1 MIIKQISLFMENS
14 TGRLAGATDLLAE
27 ANINL
32 RAISIADT
40 TEFGILR
47 MVADQPEK
55 AVKLLKEAGFAAR
68 DTDVIGVE
76 IPDVPGSLARIMA
89 LFRAENVGIEYL
101 YASLD
106 HQAGKAAIIIKADNT
121 AAALA
126 LLEKHGF
133 TAPEKY

>member
-27 ANINL
+27 AKINL

-47 MVADQPEK
+47 LIADQPEK

-68 DTDVIGVE
+68 ETDVIAVE
-76 IPDVPGSLARIMA
+76 IADEPGSLTRIMA
-89 LFRAENVGIEYL
+89 LFRDEGVGIEYL
-101 YASLD
+101 YASLE
-106 HQAGKAAIIIKADNT
+106 HRAGKAVIVMKVDNSV
-121 AAALA
+121 AALA

-133 TAPEKY
+133 SA

>member
-27 ANINL
+27 AKINL

-68 DTDVIGVE
+68 ETDVIAVE
-76 IPDVPGSLARIMA
+76 IADEPGSLARIMA
-89 LFRAENVGIEYL
+89 LFRDEGVGIEYL
-101 YASLD
+101 YASLE
-106 HQAGKAAIIIKADNT
+106 HRAGKAVIVMKVDNSV
-121 AAALA
+121 AALA

-133 TAPEKY
+133 SA

>member
-27 ANINL
+27 AKINL

-47 MVADQPEK
+47 LIAYQPEK

-68 DTDVIGVE
+68 ETDVIAVE
-76 IPDVPGSLARIMA
+76 IADEPGSLARIMA
-89 LFRAENVGIEYL
+89 LFRDEGVGIEYL
-101 YASLD
+101 YASLE
-106 HQAGKAAIIIKADNT
+106 HRAGKAVIVMKVDNT

-133 TAPEKY
+133 SV

>member
-14 TGRLAGATDLLAE
+14 TGRLAGATELLAE
-27 ANINL
+27 AKINL

-47 MVADQPEK
+47 LIADQPEK

-68 DTDVIGVE
+68 ETDVIAVE
-76 IPDVPGSLARIMA
+76 IADEPGSLARIMA
-89 LFRAENVGIEYL
+89 LFRDEGVGIEYL
-101 YASLD
+101 YASLE
-106 HQAGKAAIIIKADNT
+106 HRAGKAVIVMKVDNSV
-121 AAALA
+121 AALA

-133 TAPEKY
+133 SA

>member
-27 ANINL
+27 AKINL
-32 RAISIADT
+32 RAISITDT

-47 MVADQPEK
+47 LIADQPEK

-68 DTDVIGVE
+68 ETDVIAVE
-76 IPDVPGSLARIMA
+76 IADEPGSLARIMA
-89 LFRAENVGIEYL
+89 LFRDEGVGIEYL
-101 YASLD
+101 YASLE
-106 HQAGKAAIIIKADNT
+106 HRAGKAVIVMKVDNSV
-121 AAALA
+121 AALA

-133 TAPEKY
+133 SA

>member
-27 ANINL
+27 AKINL

-47 MVADQPEK
+47 LIADQPEK

-68 DTDVIGVE
+68 ETDVIAVE
-76 IPDVPGSLARIMA
+76 IADEPGSLARIMA
-89 LFRAENVGIEYL
+89 LFRDEGVGIEYL
-101 YASLD
+101 YASLE
-106 HQAGKAAIIIKADNT
+106 HRAGKAVIVMKVDNT
-121 AAALA
+121 VAALA

-133 TAPEKY
+133 SA

>member
-27 ANINL
+27 AKINL

-47 MVADQPEK
+47 LIADQPEK

-68 DTDVIGVE
+68 ETDVIAVE
-76 IPDVPGSLARIMA
+76 IADEPGSLARIMA
-89 LFRAENVGIEYL
+89 LFRDEGVGIEYL
-101 YASLD
+101 YASLE
-106 HQAGKAAIIIKADNT
+106 HRAGKAVIVMKVDNSF
-121 AAALA
+121 AALA

-133 TAPEKY
+133 SA

>member
-27 ANINL
+27 AKINL

-47 MVADQPEK
+47 LIADQPEK

-68 DTDVIGVE
+68 ETDVIAVE
-76 IPDVPGSLARIMA
+76 IADEPGSLARIMT
-89 LFRAENVGIEYL
+89 LFRDEGVGIEYL
-101 YASLD
+101 YASLE
-106 HQAGKAAIIIKADNT
+106 HRAGKAVIVMKVDNSV
-121 AAALA
+121 AALA

-133 TAPEKY
+133 SA